1 MFIQYD
7 MTLQYYFNV
16 PKIRMQC
23 VSMIQEYVS
32 QLLLISRIRLTIK
45 MMYQILE
52 RSMKRIQLQNPFNIP
67 FCFRVFINYFNLTI
81 CNYDLVYRFK
91 KSVSIQW
98 QGRVK
103 LIGFL
108 Y

>member
-32 QLLLISRIRLTIK
+32 QLLLISRIRF
-45 MMYQILE
+45 
-52 RSMKRIQLQNPFNIP
+52 LQNPFNIP

-81 CNYDLVYRFK
+81 CNYDLVYRFE

-98 QGRVK
+98 QGRV
-103 LIGFL
+103 
-108 Y
+108 

>member
-32 QLLLISRIRLTIK
+32 QLLLISRI
-45 MMYQILE
+45 
-52 RSMKRIQLQNPFNIP
+52 NPFNIP